1 MLKIAILELPLD
13 ATRAYAVPSI
23 STVETA
29 NGEWIVVL
37 SPGVVID
44 FTIGSVGFV
53 ISRIATLLLASDVIT
68 AYMLFS
74 I

>member
-13 ATRAYAVPSI
+13 ATRAYALPSI
-23 STVETA
+23 STVEIA
-29 NGEWIVVL
+29 NGEWILIL
-37 SPGVVID
+37 SSGVVID
-44 FTIGSVGFV
+44 FTTGCAGFV

>member
-1 MLKIAILELPLD
+1 M
-13 ATRAYAVPSI
+13 PSI
-23 STVETA
+23 STVEIA
-29 NGEWIVVL
+29 NGEWIVAL

>member
-23 STVETA
+23 STVEIA
-29 NGEWIVVL
+29 NGEWIVAL